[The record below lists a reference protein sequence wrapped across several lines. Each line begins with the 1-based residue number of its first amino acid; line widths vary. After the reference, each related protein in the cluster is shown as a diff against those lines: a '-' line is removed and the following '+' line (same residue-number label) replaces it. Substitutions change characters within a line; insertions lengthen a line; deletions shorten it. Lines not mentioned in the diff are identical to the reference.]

1 VALDV
6 VPALP
11 EPELTAIRRVLSR
24 AGVQLD
30 GQPESYL
37 SAWRRASAR
46 EAVDNEPARV
56 RVSYARSPRSTRGA
70 TRA

>member
-1 VALDV
+1 MLHV

-11 EPELTAIRRVLSR
+11 EPELTAIRQALSR
-24 AGVQLD
+24 AGVRLE
-30 GQPESYL
+30 GRPEGYL

-46 EAVDNEPARV
+46 EAVDNEPTPV
-56 RVSYARSPRSTRGA
+56 RAGYVRSPRSTRGA